1 MPDQF
6 RESQSLEPIEDL
18 RQLVQQQRDA
28 QIEGERRGQ
37 ISLFTCPECSGTLWQ
52 VDQGEFVQFR
62 CHVGHILSGRT
73 LLEGQTEA
81 VENALWFCIRTL
93 TDKGLLARQMA
104 AQARSQDRLED
115 AAELEAQALAAEG
128 QAEILRRFAETGDIS
143 PA

>member
-1 MPDQF
+1 MPDQS
-6 RESQSLEPIEDL
+6 RVSQSIEPIEDI
-18 RQLVQQQRDA
+18 RELVQQQRSA

-81 VENALWFCIRTL
+81 VENALWYCIRTL
-93 TDKGLLARQMA
+93 TDKGLLARQLA
-104 AQARSQDRLED
+104 AQARSQDRFEE
-115 AAELEAQALAAEG
+115 AAELETQALAAEI
-128 QAEILRRFAETGDIS
+128 QAENLKRFAETGGVS